1 MILLIF
7 KIRYKQQ
14 IIQANHSKPGHCLN
28 PASVSIALVV
38 TEHLGS
44 LALPD
49 DLHPIREEQ
58 FQPIHQ
64 ALDSEQLQVVSCS

>member
-14 IIQANHSKPGHCLN
+14 IIQATHSKPGHCLN
-28 PASVSIALVV
+28 PASMLIALEV

-44 LALPD
+44 LVLPD
-49 DLHPIREEQ
+49 DLHPIRGEQ
-58 FQPIHQ
+58 FLPIHQ
-64 ALDSEQLQVVSCS
+64 GWDSEQLQVVSCF